1 MEGAL
6 RKLQEES
13 SRCRMVKDHMESLI
27 KTAAQVLTGQ
37 ELFDQRPASVP
48 AFAIQLQKQLNAKL
62 QESRV
67 RCRESAKLGLES
79 LRKTEL
85 RDVEDM
91 APFTLSLPLPATAQL
106 AASTAALQLVEKLRH
121 KEKEPALQWPE
132 PIPCFH
138 GGLDDLQCRWPDD
151 AVIKEEEEEES
162 VDMSRSYSGPTTV
175 DVCCDSPC
183 CCSSNS

>member
-1 MEGAL
+1 
-6 RKLQEES
+6 
-13 SRCRMVKDHMESLI
+13 MVKDHMESLI

-48 AFAIQLQKQLNAKL
+48 AFAIQLQKQLNTKL

-85 RDVEDM
+85 REMEDRD

-132 PIPCFH
+132 PIPCFL
-138 GGLDDLQCRWPDD
+138 GGDDQCRWPDD
-151 AVIKEEEEEES
+151 AVIKEEEEEDS
-162 VDMSRSYSGPTTV
+162 VEMARSYSGPTTV
-175 DVCCDSPC
+175 DVCA
-183 CCSSNS
+183 

>member
-1 MEGAL
+1 
-6 RKLQEES
+6 
-13 SRCRMVKDHMESLI
+13 MESLI

-121 KEKEPALQWPE
+121 KEKGARLAVAGTDPMLP
-132 PIPCFH
+132 
-138 GGLDDLQCRWPDD
+138 RWF
-151 AVIKEEEEEES
+151 
-162 VDMSRSYSGPTTV
+162 G
-175 DVCCDSPC
+175 
-183 CCSSNS
+183 